1 MNEFEINRTYSYL
14 KDSCKVLY
22 KELSIMKDK
31 NDSINQRVE
40 DLQSTISS
48 ILQYSITK
56 EEMKEIIKE
65 GLTPITNMLIGKEK
79 VNAETQTE
87 NIDNISKPFNLYKQ
101 TQHKHPGCLTCI
113 LELLDRRI
121 AVSCYE
127 GSISLNQMNY
137 ETKEWKV
144 LAHRDKAHVV
154 R

>member
-1 MNEFEINRTYSYL
+1 MNELEINRTYSNL

-65 GLTPITNMLIGKEK
+65 GLTPITNILIGKEK

-101 TQHKHPGCLTCI
+101 TQHKHPNWVIFI
-113 LELLDRRI
+113 LELLYGKI